1 VEACFGHSPPL
12 AVPAIEIRSEDQRLE
27 QLLARIDP
35 QRIVVI
41 TGAGISAE
49 SGIPTYRG
57 EEGYWTETSA
67 NYQPEQTAYLSF
79 FNQHPREVWRFGLE
93 LRRMCTP
100 AQPNLAHHALVE
112 IERAFADDFLLVT
125 QNIDG
130 LHLRAGNSAA
140 RTIEAHGSLYVM
152 RPVEGEPTLLPIPDA
167 VECPRRGE
175 PLDDASFA
183 LLATAD
189 GRRTRP
195 HTMFF
200 DEPYDERLYRSD
212 TAFAAAKRCELLIVI
227 GTSGATAMPWHL
239 AVHAREADAAIV
251 VVDPEET
258 PFAVHARNRERDDK
272 GLWLRGPSTRWVPRI
287 AELLVAQRGRPRSSP
302 ERSSTSSCRSLRPSE
317 RAELRLEPAAAPDDP
332 DFASSHALAE
342 LLGRRQPRRIVVLTG
357 AGISAESGLPTFRG
371 PEGYWVVGP
380 RAARPTTRAQFEADA
395 RATWA
400 FHLHLRQVFAAA
412 QPNLAHHSLARL
424 EQSIGDDLCLI
435 TQNID
440 GLHRRAGNSAGRTYE
455 LHGSCSLMRA
465 VEGDPLPIEIPAE
478 LPMVEPDAPLPEA
491 VWDALVMPDGARAR
505 PHVLWWDEAY
515 NEVQYR
521 SESSLAAGRECD
533 LLIVI
538 GTSGAAALPYAIT
551 AQAVLEAGAALI
563 DINPDDN
570 PYAEHARDLAER
582 GRGVWLRGT
591 ASRWVPEV
599 VAQLLALRSGQEINN
614 C

>member
-1 VEACFGHSPPL
+1 VVFAESL
-12 AVPAIEIRSEDQRLE
+12 STLSEDQRLE
-27 QLLARIDP
+27 QLLARTSP
-35 QRIVVI
+35 ERIVVI

-79 FNQHPREVWRFGLE
+79 FQQDPREVWRFCFE
-93 LRRMCTP
+93 LHRTCSAAR
-100 AQPNLAHHALVE
+100 PNVAHHGLVA
-112 IERAFADDFLLVT
+112 IEHAFGDDFLLVT

-130 LHLRAGNSAA
+130 LHQRAGNSAA
-140 RTIEAHGSLYVM
+140 RTIEAHGSLHLM
-152 RPVEGEPTLLPIPDA
+152 RPVDGEATLLPIPAA

-195 HTMFF
+195 HAMFF

-212 TAFAAAKRCELLIVI
+212 TAFAAAKHCDLLIVI

-239 AVHAREADAAIV
+239 AVHARDADAAIV

-258 PFAVHARNRERDDK
+258 PFAVHARNRERDGK
-272 GLWLRGPSTRWVPRI
+272 GLWLQGPSTSWVPRI
-287 AELLVAQRGRPRSSP
+287 AELLCAQRGRPRVAP
-302 ERSSTSSCRSLRPSE
+302 ERTSASPRRAPRSSV
-317 RAELRLEPAAAPDDP
+317 RAELRIEPAVAPDAP
-332 DFASSHALAE
+332 DFTASAALAQMLE
-342 LLGRRQPRRIVVLTG
+342 RRQPRRITVLTG
-357 AGISAESGLPTFRG
+357 AGISAESGIPTFRG
-371 PEGYWVVGP
+371 PAGYWVVGP
-380 RAARPTTRAQFEADA
+380 RAARPTTRTEFESDP
-395 RATWA
+395 RGTWA

-412 QPNLAHHSLARL
+412 QPNLAHRSLARL
-424 EQSIGDDLCLI
+424 EQGIGDDFRLI

-440 GLHRRAGNSAGRTYE
+440 GLHRRAGNSAARTYE
-455 LHGSCSLMRA
+455 LHGTCSLMRA
-465 VEGDPLPIEIPAE
+465 VDGDPLPIEIPGH
-478 LPMVEPDAPLPEA
+478 LQTVESEPSLPEA
-491 VWDALVMPDGARAR
+491 VWDELVMPSGARAR

-521 SESSLAAGRECD
+521 SESALAAGRECD

-570 PYAEHARDLAER
+570 PYAEHARDLAEQ

-599 VAQLLALRSGQEINN
+599 VAQLLSLRSRLDAPA
-614 C
+614 

>member
-1 VEACFGHSPPL
+1 VAFVESISTL
-12 AVPAIEIRSEDQRLE
+12 SEDQRLE
-27 QLLARIDP
+27 QLLARTSP
-35 QRIVVI
+35 ERIVII

-79 FNQHPREVWRFGLE
+79 FEQHPREVWRFGLE
-93 LRRMCTP
+93 LRRTC
-100 AQPNLAHHALVE
+100 AAALPNVAHHGLVA
-112 IERAFADDFLLVT
+112 IERAFGDGFLLVT
-125 QNIDG
+125 QNLDG
-130 LHLRAGNSAA
+130 LHQRAGNSAA
-140 RTIEAHGSLYVM
+140 RTIEAHGSLHLM
-152 RPVEGEPTLLPIPDA
+152 RPVDGEPTLLLIPAA

-175 PLDDASFA
+175 PLDDASFS

-195 HTMFF
+195 HAMFF

-239 AVHAREADAAIV
+239 ALHAREADAAIV

-258 PFAVHARNRERDDK
+258 PFAVHARNRERDGK
-272 GLWLRGPSTRWVPRI
+272 GLWLQGSSTSWVPRI
-287 AELLVAQRGRPRSSP
+287 AELLLAQRGRPRVTP
-302 ERSSTSSCRSLRPSE
+302 ERTSTSPRRSSRPSE
-317 RAELRLEPAAAPDDP
+317 RAELRIEPAVAPDEP
-332 DFASSHALAE
+332 DFAASAALAE
-342 LLGRRQPRRIVVLTG
+342 LLERRQPRRIVVLTG
-357 AGISAESGLPTFRG
+357 AGISAESGIPTFRG
-371 PEGYWVVGP
+371 PAGYWVVGP
-380 RAARPTTRAQFEADA
+380 RAARPTTRAQFESDP

-400 FHLHLRQVFAAA
+400 FHLHLRQVFDAA
-412 QPNLAHHSLARL
+412 QPNLAHRSLARL
-424 EQSIGDDLCLI
+424 EQAIGDDLRLI

-440 GLHRRAGNSAGRTYE
+440 GLHRRAGNSAARTYE
-455 LHGSCSLMRA
+455 LHGNCSLMRA
-465 VEGDPLPIEIPAE
+465 VDGDPSPIEIPEHLRTLEADAA
-478 LPMVEPDAPLPEA
+478 LPDA
-491 VWDALVMPDGARAR
+491 VWDALVMPNGARAR

-538 GTSGAAALPYAIT
+538 GTSGAAALPYAIA

-570 PYAEHARDLAER
+570 PYAEHARDLAEE
-582 GRGVWLRGT
+582 GRGVWLRGA

-599 VAQLLALRSGQEINN
+599 VAQLLALRSRLDATG
-614 C
+614 

>member
-1 VEACFGHSPPL
+1 VVFAESISTL
-12 AVPAIEIRSEDQRLE
+12 SEDQRLE
-27 QLLARIDP
+27 QLLARTSP
-35 QRIVVI
+35 ERIVVI
-41 TGAGISAE
+41 TGAGISSE
-49 SGIPTYRG
+49 SGIPMYRG

-79 FNQHPREVWRFGLE
+79 FEQHPREVWRFSLE
-93 LRRMCTP
+93 HRRTC
-100 AQPNLAHHALVE
+100 AAALPNVAHHSLVA
-112 IERAFADDFLLVT
+112 IERAFGDDFLLVT

-130 LHLRAGNSAA
+130 LHQRAGNSAA
-140 RTIEAHGSLYVM
+140 RTIEAHGSLHLM
-152 RPVEGEPTLLPIPDA
+152 RPADGEPLLLLIPAA

-189 GRRTRP
+189 GRPTRP
-195 HTMFF
+195 HAMFF

-212 TAFAAAKRCELLIVI
+212 TAFEAAKRCELLIVI

-239 AVHAREADAAIV
+239 ALHAREADAAIV

-258 PFAVHARNRERDDK
+258 PFAVHARNRERDGK
-272 GLWLRGPSTRWVPRI
+272 GLWLQGSSTSWAPRI
-287 AELLVAQRGRPRSSP
+287 AELLVAQRGRPRVVP
-302 ERSSTSSCRSLRPSE
+302 ERASGNPSRTPRPSVC
-317 RAELRLEPAAAPDDP
+317 AELRIEPAVAPDEP
-332 DFASSHALAE
+332 DFAASAALAK
-342 LLGRRQPRRIVVLTG
+342 LLEQRQPRRIVVLTG
-357 AGISAESGLPTFRG
+357 AGISAESGIPTFRG
-371 PEGYWVVGP
+371 PAGYWVVGP
-380 RAARPTTRAQFEADA
+380 RAARPTTRTEFEADP
-395 RATWA
+395 RGTWA

-412 QPNLAHHSLARL
+412 QPNLAHDSLARL
-424 EQSIGDDLCLI
+424 EQGIGDDFRLI

-440 GLHRRAGNSAGRTYE
+440 GLHRRAGNSAARTYE

-465 VEGDPLPIEIPAE
+465 VDGDPLPIEIPE
-478 LPMVEPDAPLPEA
+478 HVRSVETDASLPDAT
-491 VWDALVMPDGARAR
+491 WDALVMPDGARAR

-515 NEVQYR
+515 NEMQYR
-521 SESSLAAGRECD
+521 SESSLAAGRGCD

-570 PYAEHARDLAER
+570 PYAEHARDLAEQ

-599 VAQLLALRSGQEINN
+599 VAQLLALHRRLDAVG
-614 C
+614 